1 MNRKCKNLTLDEKL
15 KIIKRIESQ
24 EKVGAKPNLT
34 RIAEDYG
41 VHRSSISRILRDKET
56 LIKRSD
62 EETQP
67 GKYKRK
73 RTFKSEDVKG
83 FHTPKKL
90 IFLKKTLYWF
100 FLVLYHNGDLKY

>member
-41 VHRSSISRILRDKET
+41 VHGSTIKKNLMGLRQSKAY
-56 LIKRSD
+56 KPSVRMG
-62 EETQP
+62 TQM
-67 GKYKRK
+67 
-73 RTFKSEDVKG
+73 V
-83 FHTPKKL
+83 
-90 IFLKKTLYWF
+90 F
-100 FLVLYHNGDLKY
+100 FIYGYCP